1 MNRSEEMK
9 RYIVLVV
16 AITLGGCAAEGTR
29 PGGDRPFTNTEAGIL
44 LGAAGGALLGAVAYS
59 GNRSR
64 GAVIGA
70 IGGGVAGG
78 AVGAYMDN
86 QKRDLEKSLAK
97 EIQLRQARVDKLDN
111 HVVRVTMTA
120 QTGFDTNST
129 SIKPGFHSTLD
140 KIADVVVR
148 YGKTTLTVAGHTDD
162 VGSAQYNQQLSERR
176 ARAVAQYLES
186 KRVNEAR
193 LSVVGKGEGMPIASN
208 ATDGGRAENRRVEIY
223 VQPVVEGT

>member
-1 MNRSEEMK
+1 MK
-9 RYIVLVV
+9 RFIVFV
-16 AITLGGCAAEGTR
+16 AAISLAGCAADSTR

-70 IGGGVAGG
+70 IGGGIAGG

-86 QKRDLEKSLAK
+86 QKRELEKNLAK
-97 EIQLRQARVDKLDN
+97 EIQLHQARVDKLPN
-111 HVVRVTMTA
+111 NMVRVTMTA

-162 VGSAQYNQQLSERR
+162 VGSAQYNQGLSERR
-176 ARAVAQYLES
+176 ARAIAQYLES
-186 KRVNEAR
+186 KKVNPVR
-193 LSVVGKGEGMPIASN
+193 LALVGKGESMPIASN

-223 VQPVVEGT
+223 VQPVVEGS